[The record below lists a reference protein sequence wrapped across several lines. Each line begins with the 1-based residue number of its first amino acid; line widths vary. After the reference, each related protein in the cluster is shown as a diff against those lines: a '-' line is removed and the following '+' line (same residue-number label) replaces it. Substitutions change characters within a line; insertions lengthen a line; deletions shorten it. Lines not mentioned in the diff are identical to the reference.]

1 MSKLEQL
8 KEKAKGLEAKDPKKA
23 IEIWLEALNQQSDGE
38 ANPDLSIYN
47 RIGDL
52 FIKLRDPGQ
61 AADYY
66 DQAVDKYAE
75 LGFHNNAIAMC
86 NKVLRNAPGRQTT
99 YLKLA
104 KLYAAKGFM
113 AEAKQ
118 NFVEYAER
126 MQKAGKIQQAFNAL
140 KEFTDISPESADLRR
155 ILEEHL
161 RMYGEPARRTSAVAA
176 PAKPE
181 PKKDL
186 SKSGKHKTLV
196 FLDVDA
202 PPTPKVKPGARPR
215 PPPSPRSVPLS
226 VRQPEPVAEPDTSL
240 EIESTSLIEGL
251 EPTNVQLEGFETT
264 SADFGEVRLE
274 APEMESLREEVK
286 ADDVR
291 PMAELEPTVPSE
303 AEAAG
308 SELDL
313 EPLLDTEIEIEQ
325 PGAPPAARPPASPPR
340 TTFPR
345 VAPPPSKGGGVA
357 PKRPAAPSPKAP
369 APRFQPPV
377 PAAPKVKPVV
387 PKRPPPSPL
396 APPKRK
402 TMVEVPPLE
411 LEPDFETEEP
421 TAPGG
426 RRSGA
431 IDLSLDDQ
439 AGDAGERSSLV
450 FGGMDATSAQPKIQD
465 LEARVADDPDDPE
478 AHQALGEALIEEG
491 ERERGIEELDLATTG
506 FENLGNLP
514 QARDLVDEILRL
526 DPNSVRHRQKQVEF
540 AFKSGDKAK
549 LIDAYLEL
557 ADALLRSDLPDKA
570 RSVYQRVAEHDPS
583 NERAQAALGMLAP
596 VAPASRA
603 QAPEGRVAPRDAK
616 LKVRDEAAVDE
627 GDFVDLGAMILD
639 EELPQRD
646 TRMKVADEEPTGDEE
661 RDFQEMLAR
670 FKQGIDENIDEADFQ
685 SHYDLGIAFKE
696 MGLLDEA
703 IAELQKALR
712 APDGKLRS
720 SEALGV
726 CFIDKGAY
734 VVAESILRR
743 ALELPASGDQE
754 RLGILYWLGRA
765 LVEQIHLATL
775 VHDDS
780 VDHSALRRGLPTINA
795 LFSHQIAVI
804 MGDYLYSR
812 AIIELVE
819 LDDLEPLRV
828 FARVTNEMTI
838 GEMRQLEAHDKL
850 AYGETQYDQLIR
862 AKTASLL
869 SGACEVG
876 ALRAAPA
883 QRDALARFGMQL
895 GMAFQIADDLL
906 DYTEA
911 EAVTG
916 KPSGLDLREHKV
928 TLPLIA
934 ALDAMTAAERR
945 RVGELM
951 AAPTPDDGLV
961 ADVIRLV
968 AARGGLDYA
977 RRRALELAQQA
988 EAQLDVLPPSAAR
1001 DALRDSIAYAVERR
1015 S

>member
-1 MSKLEQL
+1 
-8 KEKAKGLEAKDPKKA
+8 
-23 IEIWLEALNQQSDGE
+23 
-38 ANPDLSIYN
+38 
-47 RIGDL
+47 
-52 FIKLRDPGQ
+52 
-61 AADYY
+61 
-66 DQAVDKYAE
+66 
-75 LGFHNNAIAMC
+75 
-86 NKVLRNAPGRQTT
+86 
-99 YLKLA
+99 
-104 KLYAAKGFM
+104 
-113 AEAKQ
+113 
-118 NFVEYAER
+118 
-126 MQKAGKIQQAFNAL
+126 
-140 KEFTDISPESADLRR
+140 
-155 ILEEHL
+155 
-161 RMYGEPARRTSAVAA
+161 
-176 PAKPE
+176 
-181 PKKDL
+181 
-186 SKSGKHKTLV
+186 
-196 FLDVDA
+196 
-202 PPTPKVKPGARPR
+202 
-215 PPPSPRSVPLS
+215 
-226 VRQPEPVAEPDTSL
+226 
-240 EIESTSLIEGL
+240 
-251 EPTNVQLEGFETT
+251 
-264 SADFGEVRLE
+264 
-274 APEMESLREEVK
+274 MESLREEVN

-303 AEAAG
+303 AETAAP
-308 SELDL
+308 ELDL
-313 EPLLDTEIEIEQ
+313 EPLLDSEIEIEQ
-325 PGAPPAARPPASPPR
+325 PGAPPAARPPVSPPR

-357 PKRPAAPSPKAP
+357 PKRPAAAPSPKAP

-450 FGGMDATSAQPKIQD
+450 FGGMDATSAQPTIQD

-557 ADALLRSDLPDKA
+557 ADSLLRSDLPDKA

-616 LKVRDEAAVDE
+616 MKVRDEAAVDE

-712 APDGKLRS
+712 APEGKLKS
-720 SEALGV
+720 SEALGL
-726 CFIDKGAY
+726 CFIEKGAH

-743 ALELPASGDQE
+743 ALELPASGEQE
-754 RLGILYWLGRA
+754 RLAILYWLGRA
-765 LVEQIHLATL
+765 LEAQGKKTEARELYGRAFA
-775 VHDDS
+775 
-780 VDHSALRRGLPTINA
+780 VDIR
-795 LFSHQIAVI
+795 FMDV
-804 MGDYLYSR
+804 
-812 AIIELVE
+812 
-819 LDDLEPLRV
+819 
-828 FARVTNEMTI
+828 
-838 GEMRQLEAHDKL
+838 GE
-850 AYGETQYDQLIR
+850 R
-862 AKTASLL
+862 AK
-869 SGACEVG
+869 
-876 ALRAAPA
+876 
-883 QRDALARFGMQL
+883 ALAR
-895 GMAFQIADDLL
+895 A
-906 DYTEA
+906 
-911 EAVTG
+911 
-916 KPSGLDLREHKV
+916 K
-928 TLPLIA
+928 
-934 ALDAMTAAERR
+934 
-945 RVGELM
+945 
-951 AAPTPDDGLV
+951 
-961 ADVIRLV
+961 
-968 AARGGLDYA
+968 
-977 RRRALELAQQA
+977 
-988 EAQLDVLPPSAAR
+988 
-1001 DALRDSIAYAVERR
+1001 
-1015 S
+1015 